1 MASITQ
7 KVKTMKN
14 YSKQNDDFPKALAQP
29 ARRALAAAH
38 IHRLDQLT
46 TLTEAELSKLH
57 GIGPNAIN
65 QLRVAL
71 EFKGLAF
78 KASETK

>member
-1 MASITQ
+1 MR
-7 KVKTMKN
+7 N

-46 TLTEAELSKLH
+46 ELTEAEVSKLH
-57 GIGPNAIN
+57 GIGSNAIT

-71 EFKGLAF
+71 EAKGLAF
-78 KASETK
+78 KAEEPK